1 MSQPADASSH
11 IAFLDR
17 YYGRQRRA
25 YDLTRRLFLL
35 GRERMLRNLAIQ
47 PGERVLELG
56 CGTARNLLWLAKREA
71 AATYHG
77 VDASREMLKT
87 AADRVRSSNVDVI
100 LSQHRAESLTSP
112 GMLGVSQGFDVVFFS
127 YSLSMMPDWRGALA
141 AAMSCLR
148 PSGRLAIVD
157 FWDMAGWPKWIAE
170 WTRRR
175 LHAHHVHFDAGVH
188 DWLRESQGP
197 TRQLHIAPVAR
208 RWAYL
213 AMLQPAT
220 PPRSE

>member
-17 YYGRQRRA
+17 YYGRHRRT
-25 YDLTRRLFLL
+25 YDLTRRMFLL
-35 GRERMLRNLAIQ
+35 GRERMLRQLAVQ
-47 PGERVLELG
+47 PGERVLEIG
-56 CGTARNLLWLAKREA
+56 CGTARNLLWLARREA

-87 AADRVRSSNVDVI
+87 AADRVRSSPADVV

-112 GMLGVSQGFDVVFFS
+112 DILGVPQGFDVVFFS

-141 AAMSCLR
+141 AAMSCLC
-148 PSGRLAIVD
+148 PTGRLSIVD
-157 FWDMAGWPKWIAE
+157 FWDLAGWPKCISL

-175 LHAHHVHFDAGVH
+175 LLMHHVRFDAGVH
-188 DWLRESQGP
+188 EWLREAQGP
-197 TRQLHIAPVAR
+197 ARQLQIAPVAR

-213 AMLQPAT
+213 ATLRPAT
-220 PPRSE
+220 PLHTK